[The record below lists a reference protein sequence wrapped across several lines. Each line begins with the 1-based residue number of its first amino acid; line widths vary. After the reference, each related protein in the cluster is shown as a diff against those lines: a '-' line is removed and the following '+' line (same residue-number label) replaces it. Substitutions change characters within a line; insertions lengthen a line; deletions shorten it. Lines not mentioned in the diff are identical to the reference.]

1 MAYIYEIVFG
11 LQKKY
16 QFKNCFPI
24 AEPLLLHAVHDSNV
38 EVVKTL
44 LNQGISPDQP
54 CQHEVTPLYV
64 AIQNNDKICTEIL
77 VKFGANVN
85 KHLITIDADDNE
97 IDMTPLILASC
108 LNHTEIVQILLD
120 ANASVNEK
128 AHDGMNA
135 LMFAVANKS
144 FNCVT
149 MLINNGA
156 SVNNTDQLNTSPLM
170 IAANN
175 CYVEMID
182 ALILKGANINH
193 VNKFGNT
200 ALVFSACQGNERCVE
215 SLIKAGANTNICNI
229 DQSNLLMKVQ
239 WYAPHQQIKHRI
251 VRLLV
256 EGGCEVNMQNDSG
269 ETALFAA
276 IQNQDTETM
285 KFLLQAGSN
294 PNQNSLYNKTPL
306 SYAASEAS
314 LLEVNLLLEAGADP
328 NIGHPLTAVAHP
340 ETLVYLQDKQEIVKQ
355 LITAGANINT
365 VDPEYG
371 TVLVIASFIGSQ
383 NLVMTALNAKA

>member
-1 MAYIYEIVFG
+1 M
-11 LQKKY
+11 
-16 QFKNCFPI
+16 
-24 AEPLLLHAVHDSNV
+24 
-38 EVVKTL
+38 
-44 LNQGISPDQP
+44 
-54 CQHEVTPLYV
+54 
-64 AIQNNDKICTEIL
+64 
-77 VKFGANVN
+77 
-85 KHLITIDADDNE
+85 
-97 IDMTPLILASC
+97 
-108 LNHTEIVQILLD
+108 
-120 ANASVNEK
+120 
-128 AHDGMNA
+128 
-135 LMFAVANKS
+135 
-144 FNCVT
+144 
-149 MLINNGA
+149 
-156 SVNNTDQLNTSPLM
+156 
-170 IAANN
+170 
-175 CYVEMID
+175 
-182 ALILKGANINH
+182 
-193 VNKFGNT
+193 
-200 ALVFSACQGNERCVE
+200 
-215 SLIKAGANTNICNI
+215 IKAGANTNICNI

-383 NLVMTALNAKA
+383 NLVMTALNAKAKINLAKIYPTHIEAESNSHTLSMLLAAGESCSEVFTQDEYPLVFNFVTSLQNDQKLKNHCRKTIRDHFIKKCNKMNLFLLIPRLPLPALLKSYLLYDMF